1 MSQTDKSVA
10 IINAS
15 APFSQANAKDSLDV
29 ALIFGAY
36 EQTVS
41 LYFQGDGVY
50 QLIAEQQPESI
61 QQKDFLKTFAALEF
75 YDIDN
80 IYICQNSLEQ
90 RNLPAKFCIDNV
102 QVLDCDEFGMSL
114 LQHQTILRF

>member
-10 IINAS
+10 IINAC

-29 ALIFGAY
+29 ALIFGSY

-41 LYFQGDGVY
+41 LYFQADGVY

-80 IYICQNSLEQ
+80 IYICKNSLEQ

-102 QVLDCDEFGMSL
+102 QVLDRDEFGMSL